1 MPTRSLVWTL
11 AATCGACV
19 PYSPAP
25 ADPAAVAATVRARPG
40 GTFTRTQAAALAL
53 HQNATLQALEAR
65 VRAAG
70 AVTVPL
76 ELAGEWRSE
85 SDMIALMLDPV
96 ALLGQGARGASL
108 NVVDAAAAAAADELA
123 TARWQVAAAVAEA
136 FAVDAALRDA
146 TPPNVT
152 VDLEAFAR
160 AGLAAPVALA
170 RVRAATTRAA
180 AEQVEI
186 EAERARNRSALA
198 ELLGLAP
205 DATIAFAAEHAQ
217 LPTPPREERALLRR
231 PDVVLAAARFAL
243 ADAEFAD
250 AVAAQYPALMVGPEL
265 PLVGGSLAAMATLR
279 LPLGAHGLA
288 VAARERRE
296 AARAE
301 LTAQWLAASRDAH
314 DTAIEADA
322 AAARE
327 RAAQAAATASREDLH
342 SAQVAL
348 LVDADPDAFARLADA
363 AAMAVR
369 DDSEARAAAVVLA
382 RAHVRAAVAAGWP
395 RVEEAP

>member
-1 MPTRSLVWTL
+1 MLNRSFAWTL
-11 AATCGACV
+11 AATCSACV
-19 PYSPAP
+19 TYSPAP
-25 ADPAAVAATVRARPG
+25 ADPAAVAATVRARSG
-40 GTFTRTQAAALAL
+40 GTLTRTQATALAL
-53 HQNATLQALEAR
+53 RQNATLQALEAR

-70 AVTVPL
+70 AVTFPL

-85 SDMIALMLDPV
+85 SDMLALMLDPV

-108 NVVDAAAAAAADELA
+108 RVADAAVATAADELA
-123 TARWQVAAAVAEA
+123 TARWRVVGAVAEA

-146 TPPNVT
+146 PTTVA
-152 VDLEAFAR
+152 VDLDAFAH

-170 RVRAATTRAA
+170 RVRAATIRAA
-180 AEQVEI
+180 AEQVEV

-205 DATIAFAAEHAQ
+205 DATLAFASDHEP
-217 LPTPPREERALLRR
+217 LPTPPREQRALLRR
-231 PDVVLAAARFAL
+231 PDVSLAAARFAL
-243 ADAEFAD
+243 ADAEFAE
-250 AVAAQYPALMVGPEL
+250 AVAAQYPALMLGPEL
-265 PLVGGSLAAMATLR
+265 PLVGGSIAAMATLR

-301 LTAQWLAASRDAH
+301 LTAQWLAVSRDAS

-322 AAARE
+322 AAAHE
-327 RAAQAAATASREDLH
+327 QAAHAAATASRDDLH

-382 RAHVRAAVAAGWP
+382 RARVRAAVAAGWP
-395 RVEEAP
+395 LVGEDP